1 MPGIPPGESDYRP
14 VVYVSGVYS
23 DEDPTSRNRTK
34 LDEAVE
40 MVLASNGSPVCPAL
54 LHFDSIA
61 PSLQS
66 TTYDKLSIGALFSFS
81 PQSPYPSLTFEKVS
95 EGYSRCLADGIIGP
109 DLPPSTPASKVIV
122 YYHGR
127 NPLPR

>member
-61 PSLQS
+61 
-66 TTYDKLSIGALFSFS
+66 
-81 PQSPYPSLTFEKVS
+81 
-95 EGYSRCLADGIIGP
+95 EGEDVIRAGLNILGRCEAVYLIVED
-109 DLPPSTPASKVIV
+109 PASTSGA
-122 YYHGR
+122 GR
-127 NPLPR
+127 EVSAATTWDIPVFTTEESLVAWINDQIGNNEG

>member
-1 MPGIPPGESDYRP
+1 MA
-14 VVYVSGVYS
+14 
-23 DEDPTSRNRTK
+23 T
-34 LDEAVE
+34 
-40 MVLASNGSPVCPAL
+40 
-54 LHFDSIA
+54 
-61 PSLQS
+61 Q
-66 TTYDKLSIGALFSFS
+66 TTYDKLAIGSLFSFS
-81 PQSPYPSLTFEKVS
+81 PQPTPTFEKVS